1 MHRGAIAE
9 IDLDAVSHNLAIVKE
24 VTGGRPVIAVVK
36 ADAYGHGAVEVSKRL
51 EAEGVYSLAVAY
63 MDEAVRLR
71 DAGIKSRILVLFD
84 KSAFFEVFD
93 HDLIPVIHDLP
104 TAERL
109 SSEARKRN
117 RRLDVHIKVDTGM
130 GRLGF
135 NACNMEDIATISRM
149 DHINIA
155 GLMSHLSDPDTVK
168 EQIERFNKI
177 REMMPHKG
185 DMLCHIANS
194 AATVSFTEAHMDGV
208 RPGILLY
215 GCLPVKN
222 PIAQKPRPAMTVKT
236 SVLSLRRLPEGSP
249 ISYGGSFITRRETL
263 VAVLPVGYADGYSR
277 SFSNNA
283 DVLVR
288 GKRVPVV
295 GRVCMD
301 LTMVDVTGVEGVA
314 EGDEV
319 VLLGRQ
325 GDEEITV
332 SELAM
337 KAGTIPYEIMTSL
350 GNRSR
355 RIYAGRRAD
364 ECS

>member
-9 IDLDAVSHNLAIVKE
+9 IDLDAISHNLAIVKE
-24 VTGGRPVIAVVK
+24 VTGGRHVIAVVK

-63 MDEAVRLR
+63 TDEAVRLR

-84 KSAFFEVFD
+84 RQGLSDLFEYN
-93 HDLIPVIHDLP
+93 LIPVIHDFQ
-104 TAERL
+104 TAARL
-109 SSEARKRN
+109 SSEAGKRN
-117 RRLDVHIKVDTGM
+117 RSMDVHIKVDTGM

-135 NACNMEDIATISRM
+135 DACNIEDIAAISRM

-155 GLMSHLSDPDTVK
+155 GLMSHLSDPDMAE
-168 EQIERFNKI
+168 EQLGRFNALRKVLPGKLI
-177 REMMPHKG
+177 
-185 DMLCHIANS
+185 CHIANS
-194 AATVSFTEAHMDGV
+194 AAIVSFRDAHLDAV

-222 PIAQKPRPAMTVKT
+222 PIAQEPRPAMTVKT

-249 ISYGGSFITRRETL
+249 IGYGGSFITGRETL
-263 VAVLPVGYADGYSR
+263 VAVLPVGYADGYCR
-277 SFSNNA
+277 AFSNNA

-288 GKRVPVV
+288 GKRAPVI

-301 LTMVDVTGVEGVA
+301 LTMVDVTEVEGVA

-325 GDEEITV
+325 GGEEITV

-337 KAGTIPYEIMTSL
+337 RAGTIPYEIMTSL

-355 RIYAGRRAD
+355 RIYAGSRAD